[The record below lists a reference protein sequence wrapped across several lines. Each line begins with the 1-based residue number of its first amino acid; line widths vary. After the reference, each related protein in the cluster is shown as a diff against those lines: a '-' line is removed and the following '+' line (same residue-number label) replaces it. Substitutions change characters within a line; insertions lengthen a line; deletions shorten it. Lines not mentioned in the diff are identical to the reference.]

1 MIKQLAKSEH
11 SLFWT
16 GFHITLGY
24 LCILTPWFLIL
35 WFYFVLGTSAI
46 PAFNKLGK
54 GHIQRFTFMLSYL
67 LGFELLD
74 RMAGTSPFIPAEIGK
89 YFLILFAFLGLL
101 ISNKKASGIGIWLV
115 ILITPAAFYDFSG
128 NRFFYDLINNFFG
141 PLGLALGVALWG
153 NHQISLQD
161 VETIL
166 RLLWYTCLS
175 ALVFSFF
182 KTPDYDEIYFSL
194 KANFE
199 TTAGHSSNQVSTI
212 LGFGMFLSIYAWQS
226 RLKFSGFRWGD
237 AAIGAAFAFQGF
249 LTFSRGGV
257 LVGIIAILCMYI
269 LNTYFNRSN
278 NKQSRIPLSY
288 LLLGGL
294 LIYFAF
300 QQVDQISGGKLSLRY
315 QGETEGTYGGYAEK
329 DLKKITA
336 GRSIILQEDLELWSN
351 YLLTG
356 VGAGASRHIRI
367 LEEQKASAHLE
378 FSRLLAEHGI
388 PGLIY
393 FSLLLKM
400 GLRIWRRK
408 QSDVHR
414 NILLVLYIIG
424 LATSFHSAMRTY
436 ITPLLM
442 SIAVVGFQEQKVKQ

>member
-1 MIKQLAKSEH
+1 MIKQLAKSE
-11 SLFWT
+11 SALFWT
-16 GFHITLGY
+16 GFHIALGY

-54 GHIQRFTFMLSYL
+54 GHIQGFTFMLSYL

-74 RMAGTSPFIPAEIGK
+74 RMAATSPFIPYEIGK

-101 ISNKKASGIGIWLV
+101 ISNKKASGIGIWMA
-115 ILITPAAFYDFSG
+115 ILITPAALYDFSG
-128 NRFFYDLINNFFG
+128 NRLFSDLIINFFG

-153 NHQISLQD
+153 KHRMSLQN

-175 ALVFSFF
+175 ALVFTFF
-182 KTPDYDEIYFSL
+182 KTPDFEDINFSL
-194 KANFE
+194 RANFQA
-199 TTAGHSSNQVSTI
+199 TGGHASNQVSTI
-212 LGFGMFLSIYAWQS
+212 LGLGMFLSIYAWQS

-237 AAIGAAFAFQGF
+237 AMIATAFTFQGF
-249 LTFSRGGV
+249 LTFSRGGIM
-257 LVGIIAILCMYI
+257 VGIVAILSIYI

-315 QGETEGTYGGYAEK
+315 RGETVGTYTGNVEK
-329 DLKKITA
+329 DLNKITS
-336 GRSIILQEDLELWSN
+336 GRATILQEDLKLWSK
-351 YLLTG
+351 YPLTG
-356 VGAGASRHIRI
+356 VGAGSSKYIRI
-367 LEEQKASAHLE
+367 LGEQKAAAHIE
-378 FSRLLAEHGI
+378 FSRLLAEHGV

-400 GLRIWRRK
+400 GLRLWRRK

-442 SIAVVGFQEQKVKQ
+442 SIAMVGFQEQKVKQ